1 LIWRMIMTEI
11 AQQQDFK
18 NAARTAVKS
27 RTDVH
32 QQIKAI
38 TLKALT
44 SGQLDVEN
52 INSVTKAVSEGI
64 NEGMA
69 TQGDHAKEVFLQAI
83 TALDDALAI
92 AAEASKLA
100 IEEAASKVN
109 EYSQHD
115 VNDAIKDLQAME
127 GSFLDTLEKVAKGS
141 NQVFADIV
149 SDFIAHTG
157 QSGTAVGKQ
166 TLIALE
172 ALKDLPQINKEII
185 VSSTVATASTLAQ
198 IGSGILLGIA
208 ESLQS
213 SHSQK

>member
-1 LIWRMIMTEI
+1 MAEI
-11 AQQQDFK
+11 DQQQDVK
-18 NAARTAVKS
+18 DAVRTAVKS
-27 RTDVH
+27 GTDVH

-44 SGQLDVEN
+44 SRQLDVEN
-52 INSVTKAVSEGI
+52 IKSVTESVSNGI

-69 TQGDHAKEVFLQAI
+69 TQGEHAREVFMQAA

-100 IEEAASKVN
+100 IEEAASRVT

-115 VNDAIKDLQAME
+115 LNDAIKNLQEME
-127 GSFLDTLEKVAKGS
+127 GSFLDSLAKAAKGS
-141 NQVFADIV
+141 NQVIADIV
-149 SDFIAHTG
+149 NDFIAHSG

-172 ALKDLPQINKEII
+172 ALKDVPQISKQLII
-185 VSSTVATASTLAQ
+185 SSTVATASTLAE

-213 SHSQK
+213 SHSKK

>member
-1 LIWRMIMTEI
+1 MTEI
-11 AQQQDFK
+11 DRQQDVK
-18 NAARTAVKS
+18 DTVRTAVKS
-27 RTDVH
+27 GTDVH

-44 SGQLDVEN
+44 SRQLDIEN
-52 INSVTKAVSEGI
+52 IKSVTEAVSNGI

-69 TQGDHAKEVFLQAI
+69 NQGEHAKEVFMQAA

-100 IEEAASKVN
+100 IEEAASRVN
-109 EYSQHD
+109 EYSEHD
-115 VNDAIKDLQAME
+115 LNDAIKELQDME
-127 GSFLDTLEKVAKGS
+127 GSFLDTLAKVAKGS
-141 NQVFADIV
+141 NQVVADIV
-149 SDFIAHTG
+149 NDFITHTT

-166 TLIALE
+166 SLIALE
-172 ALKDLPQINKEII
+172 ALKDMPQISKTII

-213 SHSQK
+213 AHSNK

>member
-1 LIWRMIMTEI
+1 MIEI
-11 AQQQDFK
+11 DQQQEVQD
-18 NAARTAVKS
+18 AVRAAVKS
-27 RTDVH
+27 GTDVH

-38 TLKALT
+38 TLNALT
-44 SGQLDVEN
+44 KRQLDMEN
-52 INSVTKAVSEGI
+52 IKSVTEAVGNGI

-69 TQGDHAKEVFLQAI
+69 THGEHAKEVFMHAA

-100 IEEAASKVN
+100 IEEAASRVN
-109 EYSQHD
+109 EYSEHD
-115 VNDAIKDLQAME
+115 LNDAIKDLQGME
-127 GSFLDTLEKVAKGS
+127 KSFLGTLEKIAKGS
-141 NQVFADIV
+141 NQVVADIV

-166 TLIALE
+166 ALTALE
-172 ALKDLPQINKEII
+172 ALKALPQISKEII
-185 VSSTVATASTLAQ
+185 VANTVATASTLAQ

-213 SHSQK
+213 SPSKK

>member
-1 LIWRMIMTEI
+1 MTETD
-11 AQQQDFK
+11 QQQDVK
-18 NAARTAVKS
+18 NAVQVAVKS
-27 RTDVH
+27 GTDVH
-32 QQIKAI
+32 QQVKAI

-44 SGQLDVEN
+44 SRQLDMEN
-52 INSVTKAVSEGI
+52 IKSVTEAVSNGI

-69 TQGDHAKEVFLQAI
+69 TQGEHAKEVFKQAA

-100 IEEAASKVN
+100 IEEAASRVN
-109 EYSQHD
+109 EYSEHD
-115 VNDAIKDLQAME
+115 LNDAIKDLQAME

-141 NQVFADIV
+141 NQIVADIV

-172 ALKDLPQINKEII
+172 ALKDLPQISKKII

-213 SHSQK
+213 SQSKK

>member
-1 LIWRMIMTEI
+1 MTDI
-11 AQQQDFK
+11 DHQQDVK
-18 NAARTAVKS
+18 DAARAAVKS
-27 RTDVH
+27 GTDVH

-44 SGQLDVEN
+44 KGQLDIDN
-52 INSVTKAVSEGI
+52 IKSVTEAVGKGI

-69 TQGDHAKEVFLQAI
+69 TQGEHAKEVFTQAA

-100 IEEAASKVN
+100 IEEAASRVS
-109 EYSQHD
+109 EYSEHD
-115 VNDAIKDLQAME
+115 LNDAIKDLQDRE
-127 GSFLDTLEKVAKGS
+127 GVFLDTLGKIAKGS
-141 NQVFADIV
+141 NQVIAGIV
-149 SDFIAHTG
+149 SDFIDHTG
-157 QSGTAVGKQ
+157 QSGTAVGKK
-166 TLIALE
+166 TLTALE
-172 ALKDLPQINKEII
+172 ALKDLPQISKEII

-213 SHSQK
+213 SHSKK